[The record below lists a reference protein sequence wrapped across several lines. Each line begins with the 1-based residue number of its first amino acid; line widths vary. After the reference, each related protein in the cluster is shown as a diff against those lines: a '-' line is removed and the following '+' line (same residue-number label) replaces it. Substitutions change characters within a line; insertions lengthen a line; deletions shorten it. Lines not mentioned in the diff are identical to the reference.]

1 MKMISKH
8 MHGYNYGDAGVG
20 PSPVSVEDLASL
32 KVSVGFTDEDER
44 YLRMAGEVLAEQTKA
59 VVDEWRNGIIAG
71 IPNLA
76 RHSRALDGKP
86 IPEYAENSGLR
97 FEQMDPRYLPSTLRP
112 GLDQLPAGNRIA
124 AYIRKKEHGRQ
135 RSIYTLRSP
144 P

>member
-1 MKMISKH
+1 MKMISKP
-8 MHGYNYGDAGVG
+8 MHGYSYGDAGVG

-86 IPEYAENSGLR
+86 IPEYAANSG
-97 FEQMDPRYLPSTLRP
+97 LPSTLRP